1 MNFTRPTTA
10 LPVLAPLL
18 LVPTILCACNE
29 DTGNTWTEVW
39 SDEFE
44 GSAGQLPSAAN
55 WTFDIGTDW
64 GNAQLEYDTDRP
76 ENVSLE
82 FLLVHNRVALVHAVA
97 GPPVTHPVLRAG
109 QDALRAN
116 PREIGGALPALAA
129 AIPRPLDTLAHALRA
144 HHTPTLQPPHDPARI
159 PAHHPRILRIALVR
173 PPPAWIPRHR
183 QRGRKGPIHPRRPHL
198 ARRDPPD
205 PLDQVGVA
213 HGAQPDVV
221 REDRRAQHIGISVN
235 RVHAIEERDRQVVV
249 VLLHRRGPVGVVHGH
264 PVGRAVVPRARA
276 AAAEHRADVVPLHLG
291 GADVNS
297 FRLRHLADLLVHGH
311 PREEFPHSLPD
322 VGGFS
327 GHSRPGA
334 CETVHKPPPV
344 RGSRSEAHGFTVP
357 RYNPTCRYVRTS
369 HSRPFSLPRLGLHAI
384 LPNSSALIAGQ

>member
-1 MNFTRPTTA
+1 MNFTRPAPA

-39 SDEFE
+39 SDEFD
-44 GSAGQLPSAAN
+44 GPAGQLPSAAN

-76 ENVSLE
+76 ENVSPQ

-97 GPPVTHPVLRAG
+97 GPPVSHPVLRTG
-109 QDALRAN
+109 
-116 PREIGGALPALAA
+116 
-129 AIPRPLDTLAHALRA
+129 

-183 QRGRKGPIHPRRPHL
+183 QRGREGPIHPHRPHL
-198 ARRDPPD
+198 ARRDPSD
-205 PLDQVGVA
+205 PLDQVGGA

-221 REDRRAQHIGISVN
+221 RKDRRAQHIGISVN
-235 RVHAIEERDRQVVV
+235 RVHAVEERDRQVVV
-249 VLLHRRGPVGVVHGH
+249 VLLHRCGPVGVVHRH
-264 PVGRAVVPRARA
+264 PVGRTVVTRARA
-276 AAAEHRADVVPLHLG
+276 AAAEHRADMVPLHLG
-291 GADVNS
+291 GAGVHP
-297 FRLRHLADLLVHGH
+297 FRLRHLADLLVQGH
-311 PREEFPHSLPD
+311 AGEEFPHSLPD
-322 VGGFS
+322 VGCSS

-344 RGSRSEAHGFTVP
+344 RGSRSEAHGFAVP
-357 RYNPTCRYVRTS
+357 RYNPMCRYVRTS